1 VNKFRI
7 NYTVKLQMRYTLFT
21 KIQRVMEEW
30 GMKGL
35 QVALLTS
42 AEELLEEGAGCKCGV
57 LGF

>member
-1 VNKFRI
+1 
-7 NYTVKLQMRYTLFT
+7 
-21 KIQRVMEEW
+21 MEEW